1 MKPAVFR
8 GLLRFSKKVAKRARH
23 PLAPVS
29 KLRKCRG
36 VNDEKAR
43 GYVILTKPVGF
54 PLPQFVAALFPVG
67 HEMVH
72 KLVEP
77 GAVAAFK

>member
-23 PLAPVS
+23 PPAPVS

-36 VNDEKAR
+36 VNDEKPA
-43 GYVILTKPVGF
+43 GTLS
-54 PLPQFVAALFPVG
+54 
-67 HEMVH
+67 
-72 KLVEP
+72 
-77 GAVAAFK
+77 